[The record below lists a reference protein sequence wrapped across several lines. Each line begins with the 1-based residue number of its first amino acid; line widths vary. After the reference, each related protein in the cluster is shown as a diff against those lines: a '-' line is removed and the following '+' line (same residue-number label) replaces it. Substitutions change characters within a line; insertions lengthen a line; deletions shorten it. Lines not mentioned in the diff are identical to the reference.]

1 MGRSRLWKDRT
12 KPSSPNE
19 NFEERSVR
27 RAGTARHHT
36 PRVAMPSALP
46 LSLAVPRQHERQQD
60 IPILLH
66 THTAPTT
73 RALQSSASEVAT
85 ES

>member
-1 MGRSRLWKDRT
+1 MDRSGLWKDRT

-27 RAGTARHHT
+27 RAGTARHHA

-60 IPILLH
+60 ILLH
-66 THTAPTT
+66 THAAPTT
-73 RALQSSASEVAT
+73 RALQPSASEVAT

>member
-19 NFEERSVR
+19 NFEERVVR
-27 RAGTARHHT
+27 RAGTARHHG
-36 PRVAMPSALP
+36 PRVAMPA
-46 LSLAVPRQHERQQD
+46 APRQHERQQD

-66 THTAPTT
+66 THAAPTT
-73 RALQSSASEVAT
+73 KALQPSASEVAT